1 MADDK
6 QTYQWTGLNR
16 QGKRVSGVLHA
27 ASNKEAQAELVKM
40 NIEVVKLEKKE
51 QSFFTKV
58 TRQKIKPREI
68 LLFTRY
74 LSTMLTAG
82 LPILQALDVI
92 GREQENPSMQA
103 MVSSMKS
110 NIASGKTLGESFS
123 QFPEHFD
130 ELYCSLIKAGE
141 KSGTLDKILKRL
153 ADYLEKTENLKRKIK
168 KALTYP
174 TVIFIVAF
182 GVSLILLLFVVPQ
195 FQNVFSSFG
204 AQLPLFTQMVV
215 NFSHFIRSY
224 FLVVIVFVGIMIGF
238 FRRSLK
244 QSKRFRE
251 KIDEYMLKITVIGPL
266 LRKGIVARYTR
277 TLAITLDAGV
287 PIIEAMKLME
297 NIMGNLLYSK
307 AVIQIC
313 KDVASGNQ
321 LYVSMNNTKLFP
333 NMVVQMISIGETSG
347 ALAEMLNKV
356 ADYYEEEV
364 NGIVDNLS
372 SLLEPLI
379 MVVLGGIIGT
389 FVVAMY
395 LAIFKLGSI
404 VK

>member
-1 MADDK
+1 MAEDK
-6 QTYQWTGLNR
+6 QSYQWSGINK
-16 QGKRVSGVLHA
+16 QGKRVHGLIQATSV
-27 ASNKEAQAELVKM
+27 KEVQAELKKL
-40 NIEVVKLEKKE
+40 NIEVVSIEKKR
-51 QSFFTKV
+51 QFSFTL
-58 TRQKIKPREI
+58 TRLQKIKTKDI
-68 LLFTRY
+68 LFFTRY
-74 LSTMLTAG
+74 LSTMISSG

-92 GREQENPSMQA
+92 GREQDNPAMQA
-103 MVSSMKS
+103 LVLTMRT

-123 QFPEHFD
+123 QYPQYFD

-141 KSGTLDKILKRL
+141 KSGTLDKILRRL
-153 ADYLEKTENLKRKIK
+153 SIYLERTDSLKRKIK

-174 TVIFIVAF
+174 TIIIIISIA
-182 GVSLILLLFVVPQ
+182 VSLILLLFVVPQ
-195 FQNVFSSFG
+195 FKAVFSSFG
-204 AQLPLFTQMVV
+204 AELPLFTRMVV
-215 NFSHFIRSY
+215 KFSSLLRAY
-224 FLVVIVFVGIMIGF
+224 FLIIIAVIGF
-238 FRRSLK
+238 MAWGFKRSLK
-244 QSKRFRE
+244 RSDTLQE
-251 KIDEYMLKITVIGPL
+251 KVDRLMLKIWIIGPL
-266 LRKGIVARYTR
+266 LKKAIVSRYTR

-297 NIMGNLLYSK
+297 NIMGNVLYSK

-321 LYVSMNNTKLFP
+321 LYISMNNTKLFP
-333 NMVVQMISIGETSG
+333 SLVVQMISIGETSG

-364 NGIVDNLS
+364 NSIVDNLS

-379 MVVLGGIIGT
+379 MVLLGGIIGT

-395 LAIFKLGSI
+395 LPIFKLGAI

>member
-6 QTYQWTGLNR
+6 QAFQWTGLNR
-16 QGKRVSGVLHA
+16 QGKRVSGVLQ
-27 ASNKEAQAELVKM
+27 ASSLKEAQSELRKM
-40 NIEVVKLEKKE
+40 NVEVVKLEKKA
-51 QSFFTKV
+51 QLFGV
-58 TRQKIKPREI
+58 RRYKIKPREI

-74 LSTMLTAG
+74 LSTMITAG

-92 GREQENPSMQA
+92 GREQENPGMQNL
-103 MVSSMKS
+103 VSTMRT

-123 QFPEHFD
+123 QFPQHFD

-153 ADYLEKTENLKRKIK
+153 ADYLEKTEILKRKIK

-174 TVIFIVAF
+174 TVILFVAL
-182 GVSLILLLFVVPQ
+182 GVSLVLLLFVVPQ
-195 FQNVFSSFG
+195 FQAIFSSFG
-204 AQLPLFTQMVV
+204 AELPLFTRMVV
-215 NFSHFIRSY
+215 NFSHFLRSY
-224 FLVVIVFVGIMIGF
+224 FLLVIVFVGILITG

-244 QSKRFRE
+244 QSKSVRE
-251 KIDEYMLKITVIGPL
+251 RVDRAILKIMVIGPL
-266 LRKGIVARYTR
+266 LRKGIISRYTR

-287 PIIEAMKLME
+287 PIIEAMQLME
-297 NIMGNLLYSK
+297 NIMGNLVYSK
-307 AVIQIC
+307 AVMQIC

-379 MVVLGGIIGT
+379 MVLLGGIIGT

-395 LAIFKLGSI
+395 LPIFKLGSI

>member
-6 QTYQWTGLNR
+6 QAFQWTGLNR
-16 QGKRVSGVLHA
+16 QGKRVSGVLQA
-27 ASNKEAQAELVKM
+27 ASLKEAQAELRKM
-40 NIEVVKLEKKE
+40 NIEVVKLEKKT
-51 QSFFTKV
+51 QLLFGK
-58 TRQKIKPREI
+58 RRHKIKPREI

-74 LSTMLTAG
+74 LSTMITAG

-92 GREQENPSMQA
+92 GREQENPAMQNLVTT
-103 MVSSMKS
+103 MRT
-110 NIASGKTLGESFS
+110 NIASGKTLGECFS
-123 QFPEHFD
+123 QFPQHFD

-153 ADYLEKTENLKRKIK
+153 ADYLEKTATLKRKIK

-174 TVIFIVAF
+174 TIILVVAM
-182 GVSLILLLFVVPQ
+182 GVSLVLLLFVVPQ
-195 FQNVFSSFG
+195 FQAIFSSFG
-204 AQLPLFTQMVV
+204 AELPLFTRMVV
-215 NFSHFIRSY
+215 NFSHFLRSY
-224 FLVVIVFVGIMIGF
+224 FLLVLAVIGALITS

-244 QSKRFRE
+244 RSKALRE
-251 KIDEYMLKITVIGPL
+251 KVDELTLRIFVIGPL
-266 LRKGIVARYTR
+266 LKKGIIARYTR

-287 PIIEAMKLME
+287 PIIEAMQLME
-297 NIMGNLLYSK
+297 NVMGNLVYSK
-307 AVIQIC
+307 AVMQIC

-379 MVVLGGIIGT
+379 MVLLGGIIGT

-395 LAIFKLGSI
+395 LPIFKLGSI

>member
-6 QTYQWTGLNR
+6 QAYQWTGLNR
-16 QGKRVSGVLHA
+16 QGKRATGVVHA
-27 ASNKEAQAELVKM
+27 ASLKEAQAEVKKL
-40 NIEVVKLEKKE
+40 NVEIVKLEKKS
-51 QSFFTKV
+51 QLLFNLS
-58 TRQKIKPREI
+58 RQKIKNRDV

-74 LSTMLTAG
+74 LSTMMAAG

-92 GREQENPSMQA
+92 GREQENPAMQT
-103 MVSSMKS
+103 MVNTMRAS
-110 NIASGKTLGESFS
+110 IASGKTLGETFI
-123 QFPEHFD
+123 QFPQQFD
-130 ELYCSLIKAGE
+130 QLYCSLIKAGE

-153 ADYLEKTENLKRKIK
+153 ADYLEKTESLKRKIK

-174 TVIFIVAF
+174 TVILLVAF
-182 GVSLILLLFVVPQ
+182 GVSLILMLFVVPQ
-195 FQNVFSSFG
+195 FQTIFSSFG
-204 AQLPLFTQMVV
+204 AELPFFTRMIV
-215 NFSHFIRSY
+215 NLSHFLRSY
-224 FLVVIVFVGIMIGF
+224 FLLFVAGVVVAIAL

-244 QSKRFRE
+244 ESKTLRE
-251 KIDEYMLKITVIGPL
+251 KLDALTLKIYVIGPL
-266 LRKGIVARYTR
+266 LRKGIVSRYTR

-287 PIIEAMKLME
+287 PIIEAMQLME
-297 NIMGNLLYSK
+297 NVMGNVVYSK

-321 LYVSMNNTKLFP
+321 LYVSMSNTKLFP

-364 NGIVDNLS
+364 SSIVDNLS

-395 LAIFKLGSI
+395 LPIFKLGSI

>member
-6 QTYQWTGLNR
+6 QAFQWTGLNR
-16 QGKRVSGVLHA
+16 QGKRVSGVLQV
-27 ASNKEAQAELVKM
+27 ASIKEAQAELRKM
-40 NIEVVKLEKKE
+40 NIEVVKLEKKS
-51 QSFFTKV
+51 QILFRLP
-58 TRQKIKPREI
+58 RQKIKARDI

-82 LPILQALDVI
+82 LPILQAMEVI
-92 GREQENPSMQA
+92 SREQENPAIQSM
-103 MVSSMKS
+103 VTSMKT

-123 QFPEHFD
+123 QFPQYFD

-174 TVIFIVAF
+174 TVILFVAL

-195 FQNVFSSFG
+195 FQAIFSSFG
-204 AQLPLFTQMVV
+204 AQLPLFTLMVV
-215 NFSHFIRSY
+215 NFSHFLRSY
-224 FLVVIVFVGIMIGF
+224 FLLVIVFVGLMIGL

-251 KIDEYMLKITVIGPL
+251 RIDEFILRIMVIGPL

-287 PIIEAMKLME
+287 PIIEAMQLME
-297 NIMGNLLYSK
+297 NIMGNLVYSK
-307 AVIQIC
+307 AIMQIC

-321 LYVSMNNTKLFP
+321 LYVAMSNTKLFP

-364 NGIVDNLS
+364 NSIVDNLS

-379 MVVLGGIIGT
+379 MVLLGGIIGT

-395 LAIFKLGSI
+395 LPIFKLGSI